1 MARSLSQFIQEQ
13 EMPAVHNNSGQGS
26 LEQTFVESMLAFSVA
41 QCYTE
46 QAELLS
52 FAEENRLY
60 IQEADDKKESI
71 LKRAGAA
78 VKNAWKWFIEMLKS
92 LWDKI
97 IGFFKKTKPKDVAKE
112 YKDIMD
118 RFKELY
124 PELDDTTEAQVFF
137 KKLAEKFPKAKIDT
151 NIGDAYAIVKYE
163 TVLKTVKELNDLLD
177 MYIDEVKNG
186 RGIDGSADFV
196 AGLRKSYYNDTK
208 NAKNMGGDKDID
220 VNAETKKGERMSI
233 GEVISKLESFGDGT
247 ELTSACG
254 ICKTKLN
261 TLEKDLEAMAKK
273 NGPTPGSDRPATG
286 KSTVSGDRI
295 QYVDSDYNAVG
306 DRSGKKGEMQDL
318 FTSSSDISAL
328 KKFVTTMTKQE
339 ADVTGAMIKWADNA
353 KRILGVM
360 RGELKDD
367 KEYDLGESFY
377 FV

>member
-52 FAEENRLY
+52 FADENHLY

-71 LKRAGAA
+71 FKRAGTA

-163 TVLKTVKELNDLLD
+163 TVLKTVLALNEQLD
-177 MYIDEVKNG
+177 KYIDAVKNG
-186 RGIDGSADFV
+186 QGVDGSADFV
-196 AGLRKSYYNDTK
+196 AGLRKSYWDDTK
-208 NAKNMGGDKDID
+208 NAKNMGGKNDID
-220 VNAETKKGERMSI
+220 VNSETKKGEKMSI
-233 GEVISKLESFGDGT
+233 GEVINKLESFGDGS
-247 ELTSACG
+247 ELTTACSV
-254 ICKTKLN
+254 CKNKLN
-261 TLEKDLEAMAKK
+261 TLEKELEAMAKK
-273 NGPTPGSDRPATG
+273 NGPTPVSDR
-286 KSTVSGDRI
+286 SNEV
-295 QYVDSDYNAVG
+295 YNNGGGVKYTDGNYKAVG
-306 DRSGKKGEMQDL
+306 DRTGKPGEMQDL
-318 FTSSSDISAL
+318 FTSSADISAL

-353 KRILGVM
+353 KRILGTM
-360 RGELKDD
+360 RGELKED
-367 KEYDLGESFY
+367 KEYELESFY